1 MKYKFEHLSCVF
13 LLLCILMSS
22 CGNRKFLKSHSKSV
36 EKYRARVF
44 DEHMI
49 VKNVI
54 NFQKQKYKIQEDS
67 ENLYYEMYSILQQV
81 PDRSVIKGFRQAIY
95 HLNDT
100 LSIPYKFNRDSL
112 QILPDTIH
120 RKSNGLQRW
129 LHQKVGYGPVIM
141 DTAKT
146 STTVKNMRIF
156 LNQKGYYNAAV
167 NAEIKYKNHKA
178 FVTYNIKTG
187 MPILIDTLV
196 LMSKDTLVQEILEEI
211 KSLTV
216 LKPGVRASVE
226 RMNIE
231 RSRLELAIKNRGYFE
246 FTRNYVVFRMDTVNV
261 KKVAPKHGGL
271 FNSNPEQ
278 GEPRATIYVEV
289 LPYSDTSIV
298 HPKYKICNV
307 LITPNEYIVKAY
319 QVRKIKKDSFFIVE
333 RALNNRIKEI
343 VLKEGDIKLPGDS
356 LIGTKPVIGG
366 KKLRIVKRSLPRFK
380 KMTLNTRS
388 EIQENDKLVH
398 IILRKVV
405 RNKDGSPTTEA
416 QRRQTYFI
424 RDKVISDAV
433 PVEVGQLYSYHLE
446 QETRRNI
453 NVLNVFRAPRVEYVL
468 SSNGQ
473 PNCLDCLV
481 KMQRGE
487 KQGVGGDFEINNNNT
502 NVSSLGVAAF
512 GSYQNKNIF
521 KGGETFE
528 ISVSGGLD
536 FKLTGQDSFDN
547 NFWKQ
552 AVNLFDISAETS
564 LYFPR
569 FLGFPFLKKL
579 FKMENPNTKVS
590 LGYRYLQQSTDFQI
604 SSFYTKI
611 GYEWRR
617 GPYHTFQWNPAVISL
632 TLQPVLESNFE
643 ALLEKNNRAL
653 YESLSA
659 SYLIPSMDFSYT
671 FSSPTARIKGGSWY
685 FKSSFEMAGNL
696 IYLLDQVVD
705 PSSRLQ
711 FFGIDYSQ
719 YFKTDLDL
727 RYTYKIGKYH
737 SVVSRLMLGIIVPY
751 GNSEDTEVP
760 FVKRFALGGPSS
772 MRAWLLRYIG
782 PGDQESVSGAEFQ
795 LGDLR
800 MEFNGEYRF
809 MFNSWIGGAIFVDV
823 GNVWLLNSLSSS
835 TPNTIP
841 QQNPKTG
848 VFTERFYEQL
858 AIGTGVGLRVDL
870 SFFVFRLDFG
880 IQLRDPQGYGIK
892 KNGTMGYWNFEPFV
906 LAGRSNFVIAVG
918 YPF

>member
-1 MKYKFEHLSCVF
+1 MKKP
-13 LLLCILMSS
+13 
-22 CGNRKFLKSHSKSV
+22 
-36 EKYRARVF
+36 RVRIF

-49 VKNVI
+49 VKNSI
-54 NFQKQKYKIQEDS
+54 NFLKQKYKIQEDS

-81 PDRSVIKGFRQAIY
+81 PDRSVIKGFRQTVY

-129 LHQKVGYGPVIM
+129 LHKKVGYGPVIM
-141 DTAKT
+141 DTSKT
-146 STTVKNMRIF
+146 SITVRNMRVF
-156 LNQKGYYNAAV
+156 LNQKGYYNAEV
-167 NAEIKYKNHKA
+167 SSEVKYKNHKA
-178 FVTYNIKTG
+178 FVSYNIKTG
-187 MPILIDTLV
+187 MPILIDTV
-196 LMSKDTLVQEILEEI
+196 ILMSKDTLVQDILEEV

-226 RMNIE
+226 SMNKE
-231 RSRLELAIKNRGYFE
+231 RGRLELAIKNRGYFE
-246 FTRNYVVFRMDTVNV
+246 FTKNYVVFRIDTVNA
-261 KKVAPKHGGL
+261 KKVKPKHGGL
-271 FNSNPEQ
+271 FNNNPEQ
-278 GEPRATIYVEV
+278 GEPRANIYIEV
-289 LPYSDTSIV
+289 LPYSDTSIT
-298 HPKYKICNV
+298 HPKYNICNV
-307 LITPNEYIVKAY
+307 MISPNEYIVKAY
-319 QVRKIKKDSFFIVE
+319 QIRKIKKDSFFIVE
-333 RALNNRIKEI
+333 RTLKDREKRI

-356 LIGTKPVIGG
+356 LISTKPTIGG
-366 KKLRIVKRSLPRFK
+366 KELRIVQRSLPRFK
-380 KMTLNTRS
+380 KVTLNSRS

-398 IILRKVV
+398 IILRKIV

-416 QRRQTYFI
+416 QRRRTYFI

-433 PVEVGQLYSYHLE
+433 PVEMGQLYSYRLE

-453 NVLNVFRAPRVEYVL
+453 NVLNVFLAPRVEYVL
-468 SSNGQ
+468 SSSGKA
-473 PNCLDCLV
+473 NCLDCLV

-521 KGGETFE
+521 KGAETFE
-528 ISVSGGLD
+528 IAVSGGLD
-536 FKLTGQDSFDN
+536 FKLTGRDSFDN

-569 FLGFPFLKKL
+569 FLGLPFLKKM
-579 FKMENPNTKVS
+579 FKMESPTTKVS

-617 GPYHTFQWNPAVISL
+617 GPYHTFHWNPAVINL
-632 TLQPVLESNFE
+632 TLQPVLESSFE
-643 ALLEKNNRAL
+643 ALLRQNNRAL

-671 FSSPTARIKGGSWY
+671 FSSPTAGQKGGSWY
-685 FKSSFEMAGNL
+685 FHSSFEMAGNL
-696 IYLLDQVVD
+696 VYLLDQVVD
-705 PSSRLQ
+705 PNSRLQ
-711 FFGIDYSQ
+711 FFGTDYSQ

-727 RYTYKIGKYH
+727 RYSYKIGKYH
-737 SVVSRLMLGIIVPY
+737 SVISRLMLGIIIPY

-782 PGDQESVSGAEFQ
+782 PGDQASVSGAEFQ

-800 MEFNGEYRF
+800 MEFNSEYRF
-809 MFNSWIGGAIFVDV
+809 MFNSWIGGAVFADI
-823 GNVWLLNSLSSS
+823 GNVWLLNSNS
-835 TPNTIP
+835 TATAIP
-841 QQNPKTG
+841 QQNPNTG

-858 AIGTGVGLRVDL
+858 AIGAGIGLRVDL
-870 SFFVFRLDFG
+870 SFFVFRLDYG
-880 IQLRDPQGYGIK
+880 IQLRDPQGYGLK
-892 KNGTMGYWNFEPFV
+892 ENGTVRYWNFEPFI
-906 LAGRSNFVIAVG
+906 LANRSNFVIAVG

>member
-1 MKYKFEHLSCVF
+1 M
-13 LLLCILMSS
+13 
-22 CGNRKFLKSHSKSV
+22 
-36 EKYRARVF
+36 EKPQVRVF
-44 DEHMI
+44 DEHM
-49 VKNVI
+49 VAKNSI
-54 NFQKQKYKIQEDS
+54 NFLKQKYKIQEDS
-67 ENLYYEMYSILQQV
+67 ENLYYEMSSFFQQI
-81 PDRSVIKGFRQAIY
+81 PDRSVIKGFRQMVY

-100 LSIPYKFNRDSL
+100 LSIPYKFNRDSMK
-112 QILPDTIH
+112 ILPEVVH

-141 DTAKT
+141 DTTKT
-146 STTVKNMRIF
+146 NITVKNMRVF
-156 LNQKGYYNAAV
+156 LNQKGYYNAEVSSEV
-167 NAEIKYKNHKA
+167 NYKNHKA
-178 FVTYNIKTG
+178 FVSYNIKTG

-196 LMSKDTLVQEILEEI
+196 LLSKDTLVQEVLEEI
-211 KSLTV
+211 KGLTF
-216 LKPGVRASVE
+216 LKSGVRASVDNMNKE
-226 RMNIE
+226 RA
-231 RSRLELAIKNRGYFE
+231 RLELAIKNRGYFE
-246 FTRNYVVFRMDTVNV
+246 FTKNYIVFRIDTVNV
-261 KKVAPKHGGL
+261 PKVAPKQGGL

-278 GEPRATIYVEV
+278 GEPRANIYVEV
-289 LPYSDTSIV
+289 LPYSDTSIT
-298 HPKYKICNV
+298 HPKYKVCNV
-307 LITPNEYIVKAY
+307 MITPNEYIIKAY

-333 RALNNRIKEI
+333 RTLKDREKSI
-343 VLKEGDIKLPGDS
+343 VLKEGEIKLPGDT
-356 LIGTKPVIGG
+356 LIDTRKTIGG
-366 KKLRIVKRSLPRFK
+366 KELRIVRRSVPRYK
-380 KMTLNTRS
+380 KITLNTRS

-398 IILRKVV
+398 IILRKIV
-405 RNKDGSPTTEA
+405 RNKDGSPTTEH

-433 PVEVGQLYSYHLE
+433 TIERGQLYSYRKE

-453 NVLNVFRAPRVEYVL
+453 NVLDVFRSPRLEYVP

-473 PNCLDCLV
+473 PYCLDCLV
-481 KMQRGE
+481 KMQRGK

-521 KGGETFE
+521 KGAETFE

-536 FKLTGQDSFDN
+536 FKLTGRDSFDN

-569 FLGFPFLKKL
+569 FLGLPFFKKM
-579 FKMENPNTKVS
+579 FKMESPETKIS

-617 GPYHTFQWNPAVISL
+617 GPFHTFHWNPAVINL
-632 TLQPVLESNFE
+632 TLQPVLDSNFE
-643 ALLEKNNRAL
+643 ALLEQNNRAL

-659 SYLIPSMDFSYT
+659 SYVIPSMDFSYS
-671 FSSPTARIKGGSWY
+671 FSSPTAGTKGGSWY

-696 IYLLDQVVD
+696 IYLLDQVID
-705 PSSRLQ
+705 PNSHLQ

-727 RYTYKIGKYH
+727 RYSYKIGKYH
-737 SVVSRLMLGIIVPY
+737 SVVSRLMLGIIIPY

-782 PGDQESVSGAEFQ
+782 PGDQPSVSGAEFQ

-800 MEFNGEYRF
+800 MEFNSEYRF
-809 MFNSWIGGAIFVDV
+809 MFNSWIGGAIFVDI
-823 GNVWLLNSLSSS
+823 GNVWLLNSTS
-835 TPNTIP
+835 TPTSIP
-841 QQNPKTG
+841 QRNPNTG

-858 AIGTGVGLRVDL
+858 AIGTGLGLRVDL
-870 SFFVFRLDFG
+870 SFFVFRLDYG
-880 IQLRDPQGYGIK
+880 IQLRDPQGYDLRD
-892 KNGTMGYWNFEPFV
+892 NGTIQYWNFEPFV
-906 LAGRSNFVIAVG
+906 LANRSNFVIAVG

>member
-1 MKYKFEHLSCVF
+1 M
-13 LLLCILMSS
+13 
-22 CGNRKFLKSHSKSV
+22 
-36 EKYRARVF
+36 EKPRVRVF

-49 VKNVI
+49 VKNSI
-54 NFQKQKYKIQEDS
+54 NFLKQKYKIQEDS

-81 PDRSVIKGFRQAIY
+81 PDRSVIKGFRQMVY

-112 QILPDTIH
+112 QILPDTVH

-141 DTAKT
+141 DTNKT
-146 STTVKNMRIF
+146 SITVRNMRVF
-156 LNQKGYYNAAV
+156 LNQKGYYNAEV
-167 NAEIKYKNHKA
+167 SSEVKYKNHKA
-178 FVTYNIKTG
+178 FVSYNIKTG
-187 MPILIDTLV
+187 MPILVDTVVLV
-196 LMSKDTLVQEILEEI
+196 SKDTLVQEILEEV

-226 RMNIE
+226 SMNKE
-231 RSRLELAIKNRGYFE
+231 RSRLELAIRNRGYFE
-246 FTRNYVVFRMDTVNV
+246 FTKNYVVFRIDTVNA

-278 GEPRATIYVEV
+278 GEPRANIYIEV
-289 LPYSDTSIV
+289 LPYSDTSIT
-298 HPKYKICNV
+298 HPKYNICNV
-307 LITPNEYIVKAY
+307 LITPNEYIIKAY
-319 QVRKIKKDSFFIVE
+319 KVRKIKKDSFFIVE
-333 RALNNRIKEI
+333 RTLKDRKKNI
-343 VLKEGDIKLPGDS
+343 VLKEGDIKLPGDT
-356 LIGTKPVIGG
+356 LIRTQKIAG
-366 KKLRIVKRSLPRFK
+366 KKIRIVQRSVPRFK
-380 KMTLNTRS
+380 KVTLNSRS

-398 IILRKVV
+398 ILLRKIV

-433 PVEVGQLYSYHLE
+433 PVEIGQLYSYRLE

-468 SSNGQ
+468 SSSGQ
-473 PNCLDCLV
+473 ENCLDCLV

-521 KGGETFE
+521 KGAETFE

-536 FKLTGQDSFDN
+536 FKLTGRDSFDN

-569 FLGFPFLKKL
+569 FLGLPFLKKM
-579 FKMENPNTKVS
+579 FKMESPTTKVS

-617 GPYHTFQWNPAVISL
+617 GPYHTFHWNPAVINL
-632 TLQPVLESNFE
+632 TLQPVLEPSFE
-643 ALLEKNNRAL
+643 ALLRQNNRAL

-671 FSSPTARIKGGSWY
+671 FSSPTAGTKGGSWY
-685 FKSSFEMAGNL
+685 FSSSFEMAGNL
-696 IYLLDQVVD
+696 VYLLDQAVD
-705 PSSRLQ
+705 PNNRLQ
-711 FFGIDYSQ
+711 FFGTDYSQ

-727 RYTYKIGKYH
+727 RYSYKIGKYH
-737 SVVSRLMLGIIVPY
+737 SVVSRLMLGIIIPY

-782 PGDQESVSGAEFQ
+782 PGDQSSVSGAEFQ

-800 MEFNGEYRF
+800 MEFNSEYRF
-809 MFNSWIGGAIFVDV
+809 MFNSWIGAAIFVDI
-823 GNVWLLNSLSSS
+823 GNVWLLNSSS
-835 TPNTIP
+835 TPTSIP
-841 QQNPKTG
+841 QQNPNTG

-858 AIGTGVGLRVDL
+858 AIGAGVGVRVDL

-880 IQLRDPQGYGIK
+880 IQLRDPQGYGLK
-892 KNGTMGYWNFEPFV
+892 ENGTVRYWNFEPIIV
-906 LAGRSNFVIAVG
+906 PNRSNFVIAVG